1 MKKYIKKDIQKIKKK
16 KILIVTA
23 CDISNGGVSV
33 FLYNILSH
41 IKCDELCIH
50 IYFPGE
56 IISQAMADKFSELGI
71 VLYIGGCSSGDSVR
85 EIAYKDLECLAS
97 SNNYDVIHSNSGK
110 VWINYYSCYF
120 GVKNNIPVRI
130 VHSHS
135 AMLPR
140 KKAEVQKQDD
150 SYRQFILENATDFL
164 ACSVKAARWL
174 FGEKFQ
180 NYTIF
185 KNGIDLEKY
194 EFNINTRKKY
204 REELNLNNKF
214 VVGHVGRFVKAKNHE
229 FILKI
234 FKEIIKRS
242 SDCVLLMAGNGEL
255 LEDIK
260 EKSISMGI
268 NSNCIFLGGRM
279 DIPELLNAMDIFIFP
294 SIFEGFGI
302 SLLEAQAN
310 GLPCLMSNKITEE
323 VCLLKDTIMMPL
335 ENSEEF
341 WAEQVLKYK
350 MLHKERKIYSQELR
364 EAGYSIEDSAGY
376 LWKLYKG

>member
-1 MKKYIKKDIQKIKKK
+1 MKKYIKKDIQEIKKK
-16 KILIVTA
+16 KVLIVTA

-33 FLYNILSH
+33 FLYNMLSH
-41 IKCDELCIH
+41 IKCDGLCIH

-56 IISQAMADKFSELGI
+56 IISQATADKFLELGI
-71 VLYIGGCSSGDSVR
+71 VLYIGCCSSGDAIR
-85 EIAYKDLECLAS
+85 KIAYKDLECLTHL
-97 SNNYDVIHSNSGK
+97 NNYDVIHSNSGK

-120 GVKNNIPVRI
+120 GVKNDIPVRI

-140 KKAEVQKQDD
+140 KKAEIQKQDD
-150 SYRQFILENATDFL
+150 IYRQFILENATDFL

-174 FGEKFQ
+174 FGERFQ

-194 EFNINTRKKY
+194 EFDINTREKY

-234 FKEIIKRS
+234 FKEIMKRS
-242 SDCVLLMAGNGEL
+242 DNCLLLMVGEGEL

-260 EKSISMGI
+260 EKSINMGI

-279 DIPELLNAMDIFIFP
+279 DIPGLLNVMDIFIFP
-294 SIFEGFGI
+294 SLFEGFPI

-310 GLPCLMSNKITEE
+310 GLPCLMSNEITEE
-323 VCLLKDTIMMPL
+323 VCLLKDTIMIPI
-335 ENSEEF
+335 ENNEGF
-341 WAEQVLKYK
+341 WAEQVLKCK
-350 MLHKERKIYSQELR
+350 MLHKERKIYSKELK
-364 EAGYSIEDSAGY
+364 EAGYSIQDSANC
-376 LWKLYKG
+376 LWELYKG